1 MKILA
6 GIILIFLLYICI
18 EIYLET
24 HRFVITRYEVKTK
37 KLPKERKAKKII
49 FLSDFHNQKYGEKS
63 IKLVQA
69 IQKEHPDLILV
80 GGDMLVG
87 KSTIPYTNAVDFVK
101 QLPAIAPVYYTNG
114 NHEQRMH
121 EKPEIYENLYW
132 QYKEELEKEGV
143 VFLNNDRIVFDE
155 DNFQIVGMELP
166 KKCYTK
172 IKKAELELSEMKERI
187 GEKEDRFTILMAHHP
202 GYAKQYWQWGADLVL
217 SGHLHG
223 GVVRLPFL
231 GAAIS
236 PQYHLFPRYSGG
248 YYKEGEQGIIVSKG
262 LGMHTIKIR
271 LWNPA
276 EMVVFTLQG
285 E

>member
-6 GIILIFLLYICI
+6 WIILIFIVYIFI
-18 EIYLET
+18 EIFWET
-24 HRFVITRYEVKTK
+24 HHFVITRYEVKAK
-37 KLPKERKAKKII
+37 KLPKEMRAKKII

-63 IKLVQA
+63 KKLVEA
-69 IQKEHPDLILV
+69 IQNEHPDLILI

-87 KSTIPYTNAVDFVK
+87 KSTIPYDNAVDFVK
-101 QLPAIAPVYYTNG
+101 QLPKIAPVYYTNG

-121 EKPEIYENLYW
+121 EKPEVYGNRYF
-132 QYKEELEKEGV
+132 QYKEELEKDGV
-143 VFLNNDRIVFDE
+143 VFLNNDRILFGE
-155 DNFQIVGMELP
+155 ENIQIVGMEIP

-172 IKKAELELSEMKERI
+172 IKKTELELSEIKERI
-187 GEKEDRFTILMAHHP
+187 GEKEDGFTILMAHHP

-248 YYKEGEQGIIVSKG
+248 YYKEGEKGIIVSRG